1 MKNSTHVDIVKL
13 SDGREVCLS
22 YGVIVAAFIPRGS
35 TSEAWSELTRCK
47 TLSPETCICPSMPCG
62 YLRTDARY
70 SVTTSRHMN
79 HFAGKDSPTIPHAEL
94 IALCAPVA
102 SRL

>member
-1 MKNSTHVDIVKL
+1 MTNNMQVVRL

-22 YGVIVAAFIPRGS
+22 YGVIVAAFIPADYPVSDGQAHWLAGKR
-35 TSEAWSELTRCK
+35 
-47 TLSPETCICPSMPCG
+47 G

-79 HFAGKDSPTIPHAEL
+79 TFAGKSAPMIPDEVL
-94 IALCAPVA
+94 RALVAPVTD
-102 SRL
+102 RRVK